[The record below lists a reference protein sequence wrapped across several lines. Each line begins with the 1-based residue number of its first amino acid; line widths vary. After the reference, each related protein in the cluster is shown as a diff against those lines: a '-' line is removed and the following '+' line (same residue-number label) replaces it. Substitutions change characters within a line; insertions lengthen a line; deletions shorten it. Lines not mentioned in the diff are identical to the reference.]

1 MSRSRLTLWILVCV
15 GGAALLWVLAPPES
29 QHHSA
34 EKQTPARAQLVSR
47 IPSLPIPDSD
57 PSGGSDNFKKYKDG
71 FTSRTPTVP
80 RHTTLA
86 LIAQLRD
93 PRVAHILID
102 VLSSPEPAGLRR
114 IAAGGLAPYADR
126 PAVIRALA
134 SAARSDPDRYV
145 RGNALR
151 SLAAGDSPEFHRT
164 LEQCSLSETD
174 PVVSSLISNL
184 LEESR

>member
-1 MSRSRLTLWILVCV
+1 MSRPRITLWILVCV
-15 GGAALLWVLAPPES
+15 GGAALLWVFAPPES
-29 QHHSA
+29 QHHPA
-34 EKQTPARAQLVSR
+34 KQQTPARSQLVTR
-47 IPSLPIPDSD
+47 IPSLPLPDSN
-57 PSGGSDNFKKYKDG
+57 PAGGFDDFKKYEDS
-71 FTSRTPTVP
+71 FTSRSPTVP
-80 RHTTLA
+80 RHATLA

-114 IAAGGLAPYADR
+114 IAAGGLAPYADE

-134 SAARSDPDRYV
+134 WAARSDPDRYV

-164 LEQCSLSETD
+164 LEHCSLLETD